1 MKTTKKLNL
10 NKAFRELRKLGY
22 IAEQDLGSTQTS
34 GWSYAEKKAKEK
46 GYGDDYKAVF
56 YHGQDADD
64 LKETR
69 TCHLAWSGDGQ
80 EIVKVLEA
88 NDIYVEWDGSDNK
101 RIKITI

>member
-1 MKTTKKLNL
+1 MKNTKKANL

-22 IAEQDLGSTQTS
+22 VAEQDLGSTQSS
-34 GWSYAEKKAKEK
+34 GWSYAEDIAKKK

-64 LKETR
+64 LKESQ
-69 TCHLAWSGDGQ
+69 TCYLSWSGDGH

-88 NDIYVEWDGSDNK
+88 NEITVEWDGSDK
-101 RIKITI
+101 TRIKITI